1 MTAQDTEEHP
11 SLKRAVG
18 GVLPGLAWSVTTA
31 PMAQLPLVLIPG
43 PGSVL
48 YRGLGTVLVGGMAVN
63 SVFTLVLLPTL
74 LRLIEKPAPHEA
86 AAPLKPMEAHV

>member
-1 MTAQDTEEHP
+1 
-11 SLKRAVG
+11 V
-18 GVLPGLAWSVTTA
+18 
-31 PMAQLPLVLIPG
+31 PG

-74 LRLIEKPAPHEA
+74 LRLIEKPANQTA
-86 AAPLKPMEAHV
+86 SAPSIQPMEAL

>member
-1 MTAQDTEEHP
+1 M
-11 SLKRAVG
+11 L
-18 GVLPGLAWSVTTA
+18 TTLTTLFG
-31 PMAQLPLVLIPG
+31 MLPLVLIPG

-74 LRLIEKPAPHEA
+74 LRLIEKTEPKVVPV
-86 AAPLKPMEAHV
+86 PDKLPMEAV